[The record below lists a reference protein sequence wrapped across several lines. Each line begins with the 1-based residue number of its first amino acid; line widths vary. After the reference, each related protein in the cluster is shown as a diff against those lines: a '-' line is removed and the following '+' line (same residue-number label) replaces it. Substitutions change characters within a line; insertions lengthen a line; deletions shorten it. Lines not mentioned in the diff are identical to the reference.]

1 MELRTVFVIPDMKAI
16 LAGATAEGIIS
27 AGQAEQLQSYITRKT
42 NAAIPPDMDVIEAES
57 PVGDTETPRFVRG
70 FHDVLIT
77 IGIVIVLAGSWGM
90 GNVYAALP
98 VILILAEVL
107 VRRQRLA
114 LPAVALTIAF
124 VQWIAVVAALV
135 LDADAQAI
143 SPAVYALLYVLPF
156 PILLSPFYWR
166 YRVPLSLALLL
177 TTTCGLGLVA
187 LFNGIIAAS
196 GDPGFILNHRTVTA
210 VILLAAA
217 LALFALAMRFDLK
230 DPARTTR
237 NSDVA
242 FWLHLGAAPAL
253 LYAMLSF
260 VFVGDAAGF
269 TVFSETAG
277 SREALLVVAIVVMF
291 MGIGLVIDR
300 RAFVTSGLL
309 SLGFAVYKLL
319 EKTEMEIGIYVFS
332 TLLIVG
338 LVVLT
343 IGVGW
348 PWFRRGVVST
358 LPLPLQAKLPPLR

>member
-1 MELRTVFVIPDMKAI
+1 MIPDIRAI

-27 AGQAEQLQSYITRKT
+27 ARQAERLESYIARKT
-42 NAAIPPDMDVIEAES
+42 GVDVSSGLDSADVES

-90 GNVYAALP
+90 GTVYAALP

-124 VQWIAVVAALV
+124 GHWIAVVAGLM
-135 LDADAQAI
+135 LDEQAV
-143 SPAVYALLYVLPF
+143 SPAIYALLYVLFF
-156 PILLSPFYWR
+156 PVLLAPFYWR
-166 YRVPLSLALLL
+166 YRVPLSLALLFM
-177 TTTCGLGLVA
+177 TACGLGLVA
-187 LFNGIIAAS
+187 IFNAIIAAT
-196 GDPGFILNHRTVTA
+196 GDPSFILNHRTTTS

-217 LALFALAMRFDLK
+217 LALFALAMSFDLK

-260 VFVGDAAGF
+260 VFIGDAAGF
-269 TVFSETAG
+269 TVFSENAG
-277 SREALLVVAIVVMF
+277 SLEAFLVVVIVVMF
-291 MGIGLVIDR
+291 MGVGLVIDR

-309 SLGFAVYKLL
+309 SLGFAIYKLFEKAEL
-319 EKTEMEIGIYVFS
+319 ELGVYVFV

-348 PWFRRGVVST
+348 PWFRSGVVST
-358 LPLPLQAKLPPLR
+358 LPPTLKAKLPPLR

>member
-1 MELRTVFVIPDMKAI
+1 MIPDMKAI
-16 LAGATAEGIIS
+16 LVGATAEGIIS
-27 AGQAEQLQSYITRKT
+27 AGQAEQLQSYIALKSGAVFSPELD
-42 NAAIPPDMDVIEAES
+42 AADAGS

-77 IGIVIVLAGSWGM
+77 IGIVIVLAGTWGM

-124 VQWIAVVAALV
+124 VQWIAVVVALV
-135 LDADAQAI
+135 LDTDGEAI
-143 SPAVYALLYVLPF
+143 SPAVYALFYVLPF
-156 PILLSPFYWR
+156 PILLAPFYWR

-177 TTTCGLGLVA
+177 MTACGLGLVA
-187 LFNGIIAAS
+187 VFNGIIAS
-196 GDPGFILNHRTVTA
+196 TGDPGFILNHRTTTS
-210 VILLAAA
+210 VILLVAA
-217 LALFALAMRFDLK
+217 LALFALAMRFDLR

-260 VFVGDAAGF
+260 VFIGDAAGF
-269 TVFSETAG
+269 TVFSESAG
-277 SREALLVVAIVVMF
+277 SREAFLVVAIVVMF
-291 MGIGLVIDR
+291 MGVGLVIDR

-309 SLGFAVYKLL
+309 SLGFAIYKLL
-319 EKTEMEIGIYVFS
+319 EKTEMEIGVYVFS

-348 PWFRRGVVST
+348 PWFRRGAVLV
-358 LPLPLQAKLPPLR
+358 LPPALQAKLPPLR

>member
-1 MELRTVFVIPDMKAI
+1 MVPNMKAI
-16 LAGATAEGIIS
+16 LAGAAAEGIIS
-27 AGQAEQLQSYITRKT
+27 DSQAEQLQSYITRKT
-42 NAAIPPDMDVIEAES
+42 STAILPDMDVAEVES

-77 IGIVIVLAGSWGM
+77 IGIVIVLAGIWGVSTFY
-90 GNVYAALP
+90 GALP
-98 VILILAEVL
+98 AILILAEVL

-114 LPAVALTIAF
+114 LPAVALTVAF

-135 LDADAQAI
+135 LDTDAEAI
-143 SPAVYALLYVLPF
+143 SPAVYALLFVLPF
-156 PILLSPFYWR
+156 PVLLAPFYWR

-177 TTTCGLGLVA
+177 MTTCGLGLVA

-196 GDPGFILNHRTVTA
+196 GDPSFILNHRTATS

-217 LALFALAMRFDLK
+217 LALFALALSFDLK

-242 FWLHLGAAPAL
+242 FWMHLGAAPAL

-260 VFVGDAAGF
+260 VFIRDVAGF
-269 TVFSETAG
+269 TVFSENAG
-277 SREALLVVAIVVMF
+277 SLEAFLVVVIVAMF

-309 SLGFAVYKLL
+309 SLGFAIYKLF
-319 EKTEMEIGIYVFS
+319 EKAQMELGVYVFV

-358 LPLPLQAKLPPLR
+358 LPLSLQAKLPPLR